1 MSRHSQAVT
10 SAIWEKLQRLPA
22 GKQAAVLNFVE
33 SLGSARSQ
41 RGKEPAVYDYT
52 ATVVKR
58 KRLKKLSLAKIA
70 AIVRQVRHGHD
81 SARGL

>member
-1 MSRHSQAVT
+1 MSRSSPTVT
-10 SAIWEKLQRLPA
+10 RAIWKKLQRLPA

-41 RGKEPAVYDYT
+41 GGSGPAIYDY
-52 ATVVKR
+52 AETVVKR

-70 AIVRQVRHGHD
+70 AIVRQIRHGHD

>member
-1 MSRHSQAVT
+1 MSRSSQTVT

-33 SLGSARSQ
+33 SLRSARAQ
-41 RGKEPAVYDYT
+41 RKSGPAIYDYA

-58 KRLKKLSLAKIA
+58 KRIKKLSLPQIA
-70 AIVRQVRHGHD
+70 AIVRQVRNGHG
-81 SARGL
+81 SARSL